1 MSISIVKKAV
11 LAGFVVILLFT
22 AFSVGKYIGKTEP
35 ICGVLNMEIGK
46 PEGVDF
52 SLFWDVWRILQEKYV
67 DKSKL
72 TAEKMVIGAISGM
85 VESLEDPYTSFFTEE
100 ESKEV
105 LEDLSGKF
113 EGVGMEV
120 GIKDETIVV
129 VAPIDGTPA
138 QKAGIL
144 AGDKILAIDEKTTRG
159 MALDKAVKLIRGVKG
174 TTVKLIILREGW
186 EEQKEIQIIRD
197 LIEIPSY
204 KLEFKDDVAYLRLY
218 QFFSKTSTDFANA
231 VNEIVA
237 QNPKGIVLD
246 LRDNPGGYL
255 DVARDIASWFIEKNE
270 VVVIEDFGN
279 DDKKIH
285 KANGRSF
292 LKDYPLVVIVN
303 KGSASASEI
312 LAGALRDDRGIK
324 LVGEKTFGKGSV
336 QELQNL
342 LDGSSVKITI
352 AKWLTPKG
360 NLIDGVGLEPDIE
373 IKPTEEEIEQ
383 KKDPQLEKAME
394 IIKSISN

>member
-1 MSISIVKKAV
+1 MSINIVKKAV

-22 AFSVGKYIGKTEP
+22 AFSAGKYIGKTEP
-35 ICGVLNMEIGK
+35 ICGVLNLEQGK

-72 TAEKMVIGAISGM
+72 TAEKMVVGAISGM
-85 VESLEDPYTSFFTEE
+85 VESLEDPYTSFFTEQ
-100 ESKEV
+100 ESKEI

-129 VAPIDGTPA
+129 VAPIGGTPA

-159 MALDKAVKLIRGVKG
+159 MALDKAVKLIRGTKG
-174 TTVKLIILREGW
+174 TTVKLIILRENW
-186 EEQKEIQIIRD
+186 EESKEIKIIRD

-204 KLEFKDDVAYLRLY
+204 KLEFKEDIAYLRLY
-218 QFFSKTSTDFANA
+218 QFFSKTSTDFTNA
-231 VNEIVA
+231 VNEIVSK
-237 QNPKGIVLD
+237 NPKGIILD

-255 DVARDIASWFIEKNE
+255 EVARDIASWFIEKNE

-279 DDKKIH
+279 GEQKIH

-292 LKDYPLVVIVN
+292 LKNFPMVVIVN

-324 LVGEKTFGKGSV
+324 LIGEKTFGKGSV
-336 QELQNL
+336 QELQGL
-342 LDGSSVKITI
+342 LGGSSVKITI

-360 NLIDGVGLEPDIE
+360 NLIDGVGLEPDVE
-373 IKPTEEEIEQ
+373 VKFTEEEMEQ